1 MDTGILQRTTVAHAL
16 LPLSIIFFF
25 SPCITHEIDQPSIN
39 ATRPTSLE
47 HHMRNLAEQQRFL
60 PQTRVAKS
68 TCVPLRLTTVITGL
82 LLSIMLLL
90 TGCGD
95 GGETASNPGDT
106 MTPGSVGATVSLT
119 WDPVLGSSVSAY
131 FVYYGKQS
139 PNQSGSC
146 VYERSISV
154 DSSSATVS
162 NLDPNTLYYFSIS
175 AYNGRESPCSE
186 EVSTVTPSASA

>member
-1 MDTGILQRTTVAHAL
+1 M
-16 LPLSIIFFF
+16 S
-25 SPCITHEIDQPSIN
+25 
-39 ATRPTSLE
+39 
-47 HHMRNLAEQQRFL
+47 NLTEQQPFL
-60 PQTRVAKS
+60 PQTRVANS
-68 TCVPLRLTTVITGL
+68 TCVSLRLTAIITGL
-82 LLSIMLLL
+82 LSIMSLL

-95 GGETASNPGDT
+95 GGEPGSNPS
-106 MTPGSVGATVSLT
+106 PGATVSLK

-154 DSSSATVS
+154 DSPSATVT
-162 NLDPNTLYYFSIS
+162 NLDPDTLYYFAVS

-186 EVSTVTPSASA
+186 EVSTITPSASA

>member
-1 MDTGILQRTTVAHAL
+1 MSDLT
-16 LPLSIIFFF
+16 
-25 SPCITHEIDQPSIN
+25 
-39 ATRPTSLE
+39 
-47 HHMRNLAEQQRFL
+47 EQQLFL

-68 TCVPLRLTTVITGL
+68 TCMPLRMTAILTG
-82 LLSIMLLL
+82 LLSIMPLL

-95 GGETASNPGDT
+95 GGETGSNLT
-106 MTPGSVGATVSLT
+106 MTPGSAGATVSLK
-119 WDPVLGSSVSAY
+119 WDPVLGSTVSAY

-146 VYERSISV
+146 MYERSISV